1 MGLLLVFHPP
11 RGLTGDGDFSMLGE
25 AQARRTADSLQ
36 KGAGIVAEKKH
47 LSTKYYEIILDWFK
61 AQIVSGALSAGDTIP
76 SERELAAQF
85 GVSRVPV
92 REALR
97 ILEYIGIIENTPD
110 GMKVQHTDL
119 QLLSPTANFATEI
132 TRETIENLFEVRI
145 FLESAAAY
153 YAATRR
159 TEEDIRNMRASVQD
173 MLRAIERPVREE
185 EEMIRASHQF
195 HFCVIAAAKNAV
207 LENMYRNLYDLL
219 EISKQYTIGQ
229 SSVTESTLMDHEA
242 ILSKIESGNAEEAAK
257 FMRFH
262 LSNALR
268 RLGETASD
276 GKRPE

>member
-1 MGLLLVFHPP
+1 M
-11 RGLTGDGDFSMLGE
+11 
-25 AQARRTADSLQ
+25 
-36 KGAGIVAEKKH
+36 AEKKQG
-47 LSTKYYEIILDWFK
+47 STKYYEIILDWFK
-61 AQIVSGALSAGDTIP
+61 SQIVSGELAAGDAIP
-76 SERELAAQF
+76 SERELAARF

-110 GMKVQHTDL
+110 GMRIQRTDL
-119 QLLSPTANFATEI
+119 QLLSPTHNFATEI

-145 FLESAAAY
+145 FVESAAAY
-153 YAATRR
+153 YAAIRHTD
-159 TEEDIRNMRASVQD
+159 EDIRNMRASVQD
-173 MLRAIERPVREE
+173 MLRAIERPDRDEA
-185 EEMIRASHQF
+185 EMIRASHQF

-219 EISKQYTIGQ
+219 EVSKQYTIGQ

-242 ILSKIESGNAEEAAK
+242 ILSKIEAGNAEDAGK

-268 RLGETASD
+268 RLDRRPPED
-276 GKRPE
+276 G